1 MTLRIKPG
9 SKLLMIGDSVTDAER
24 ARPVGEGLFGA
35 TGKGYVT
42 LVDAQLSVAYPGHGI
57 RVVNMGNSGNQVRH
71 LLERWKNDVIAQKPD
86 WLSIMIGINDVWRQ
100 FDIPRQPE
108 QHVLPKE
115 YEAGLEALVK
125 QTKAKVGGLVLMT
138 PFFIESNTTDAMRA
152 RMDEYGAIVKKVA
165 KRHGAIA
172 VDTQAAFNRV
182 LEHMHSAAI
191 AWDRIHPNHI
201 GHQILARAF
210 LDAVGFDA
218 NGK

>member
-1 MTLRIKPG
+1 
-9 SKLLMIGDSVTDAER
+9 
-24 ARPVGEGLFGA
+24 
-35 TGKGYVT
+35 
-42 LVDAQLSVAYPGHGI
+42 
-57 RVVNMGNSGNQVRH
+57 
-71 LLERWKNDVIAQKPD
+71 
-86 WLSIMIGINDVWRQ
+86 
-100 FDIPRQPE
+100 
-108 QHVLPKE
+108 
-115 YEAGLEALVK
+115 
-125 QTKAKVGGLVLMT
+125 
-138 PFFIESNTTDAMRA
+138 
-152 RMDEYGAIVKKVA
+152 VKKVA